1 MTRKGKIKYYPI
13 NADITDKRCIVLGGG
28 RVAERKVESLLKCG
42 GTVTVISPELTSQL
56 KIHLSQ
62 GRIQHI
68 GRDYQAGDIK
78 GAYLVFSATNNPR
91 VNAEASEEAQRKGV
105 LVNIVDTPERCTFIV
120 PSVLQRGD
128 LVITISTNG
137 KSPALAKRIRE
148 ELETVYG
155 EEYSAFLTIMGAVRE
170 RLIKTSDDSES
181 NRRTFYKLVDSNML
195 NLIKERKTKEVNG
208 ILKETLG
215 EGFSLGELKITL

>member
-1 MTRKGKIKYYPI
+1 M
-13 NADITDKRCIVLGGG
+13 LGGG